1 MSDDQYADDPGIRPV
16 GDDPSQEPLFDDDTQ
31 DAVSAALRQWGTS
44 LDQPPLDQ
52 VPSDIWDRIAAA
64 VETEQTGGEPA
75 SRKLRALPGRK
86 WTTPLVAASVGVL
99 AVAIGASVLGSF
111 GDDAGDDPA
120 IVASQQVES
129 VVLADDAAPPAGSSA
144 SPRILQAGF
153 IPPAKKVM
161 ALPEDLSA
169 ATIATTVDQILEDAG
184 VDEPADVLEM
194 PEEQWEPTSDGM
206 TSDPQVLRDCVT
218 KVTKVETSQALLA
231 LRAKVNG
238 VDAGLIVVPEFMVDM
253 TQMDGMDA
261 EKMRRMGRQM
271 GITTVYVVEPTCGML
286 GAEHDP
292 TLLRVSFTLAP

>member
-16 GDDPSQEPLFDDDTQ
+16 GDDPSLEPLFDDDTQ
-31 DAVSAALRQWGTS
+31 YAVSAALRQWGTS

-64 VETEQTGGEPA
+64 VETEQTGGEPV

-99 AVAIGASVLGSF
+99 AVAIGASVLGPF